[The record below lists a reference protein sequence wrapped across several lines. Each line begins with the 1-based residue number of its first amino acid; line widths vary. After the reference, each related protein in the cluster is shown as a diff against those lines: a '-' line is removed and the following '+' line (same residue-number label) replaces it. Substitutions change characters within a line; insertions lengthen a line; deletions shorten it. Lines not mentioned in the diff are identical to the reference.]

1 MEYPALFEGPE
12 PEGGVTAAA
21 RTLFADR
28 FDGRAAAAVVDA
40 VERATAPRAVAQLR
54 VLGGALARV
63 PADATAFAHRDRR
76 IMATVVAMYDRP
88 EERAE
93 HEAWAAAL
101 ADALRDGEDGAYAG
115 FLGDEGAARV
125 RSAYPG
131 GHWDRL
137 GAIKAAYDPDNV
149 FRLNQNIPP
158 AAGSARLAA

>member
-1 MEYPALFEGPE
+1 
-12 PEGGVTAAA
+12 
-21 RTLFADR
+21 
-28 FDGRAAAAVVDA
+28 
-40 VERATAPRAVAQLR
+40 
-54 VLGGALARV
+54 
-63 PADATAFAHRDRR
+63 
-76 IMATVVAMYDRP
+76 MYERP
-88 EERAE
+88 EEHAE

-125 RSAYPG
+125 RAAYPG